1 MTNFQT
7 TDADMGVEINN
18 AESTWPALHGRLHT
32 AVRILWIGWAIVALG
47 IFVASLP
54 AYLGGMTPHS
64 ANPEATGQF
73 AAGQSTLVTQSIDAA
88 SAVASITAAI
98 VSLGLAT
105 LLFLRKSNDGMA
117 MFVSFLMLTYG
128 IVLAGPLERL
138 GLIWE
143 PARDLATPAQSILLA
158 TPILLLACLFP
169 SGRFVPRWTRWIV
182 PASLLWILVVFLVPP
197 LDTFSALSPVA
208 ITGIVLLALMLPLVG
223 IYAQVY
229 RYRNVSTLEEKQQT
243 KWVVYG
249 LGLWFVWIVIS
260 SVPYMILLNQP
271 AGTPVSLTF
280 RVMGLMWWMAM
291 SIVPVSLTISV
302 MRFRLWDIDLVVNRT
317 LVYGFLTAIVIGI
330 YVLIVGGLGA
340 IFQAQG
346 NLLVA
351 LFATGLIAVLFQP
364 LRARVQQWVNRLV
377 YGERDDPV
385 AALSSL
391 GKRLEGT
398 LAAEDVLPSIVESVA
413 ESLKLPYAAIGLEGN
428 TGYQIVAEYG
438 KPTEEIVEFPLV
450 YQSEN
455 IGRLVVAPRSPK
467 EPFNPADMTL
477 LRNIASQAGVAVHG
491 VQLTLDLRRSQQQL
505 VTTREEERRRLRRDI
520 HDGLGPSLAAY
531 MLTIGS
537 ARSALPENTELADRL
552 LANLEED
559 LESTL
564 NEIRRLV
571 YNLRP
576 PELDQLGLVGA
587 LRRYAAQYSNGS
599 GPEEQ
604 GLADDLV
611 INIHAKDPVP
621 SMPAAVEAAAYRIT
635 QEAVNNVVR
644 HAQAHTCDIS
654 LDFSDSLSL
663 SIRDDGV
670 GMPQTVKAGIG
681 LASMQERALELGGSC
696 KIISNSGKGTKIEV
710 ELPLSN
716 STELILNPVTKN

>member
-1 MTNFQT
+1 MTNFQA
-7 TDADMGVEINN
+7 TDADIGADLIN
-18 AESTWPALHGRLHT
+18 TRTMWPTLSGRLH
-32 AVRILWIGWAIVALG
+32 AAIRILWIAWAIVALTV
-47 IFVASLP
+47 FVASLP
-54 AYLGGMTPHS
+54 AYLGGVAPHS
-64 ANPEATGQF
+64 ANPEAAGQF
-73 AAGQSTLVTQSIDAA
+73 TAGQTTLVTQSLDVA

-98 VSLGLAT
+98 ISLGLAT

-143 PARDLATPAQSILLA
+143 PARDLAITAQSILLA

-169 SGRFVPRWTRWIV
+169 SGRFVPRWTRWTV
-182 PASLLWILVVFLVPP
+182 PASLLWILVVLLMPS
-197 LDTFSALSPVA
+197 LDTFSTINPVA
-208 ITGIVLLALMLPLVG
+208 LTGIVIFALALPLVG
-223 IYAQVY
+223 IYAQFY

-271 AGTPVSLTF
+271 EGTPVSLTF
-280 RVMGLMWWMAM
+280 RVMGLMWWIAM

-317 LVYGFLTAIVIGI
+317 LVYGLLTAIVIGI
-330 YVLIVGGLGA
+330 YVMIVGGLGT

-346 NLLVA
+346 SLLVA

-377 YGERDDPV
+377 YGERDDPF
-385 AALSSL
+385 AALSML

-398 LAAEDVLPSIVESVA
+398 LAAEDVLPSLVESVA
-413 ESLKLPYAAIGLEGN
+413 ESLKLPYTAIGLEGN
-428 TGYQIVAEYG
+428 AGYQIVAEYG
-438 KPTEEIVEFPLV
+438 KPAEATIEFPLI

-467 EPFNPADMTL
+467 EPFNPADLRL
-477 LRNIASQAGVAVHG
+477 LRNLASQSGAAVHG

-505 VTTREEERRRLRRDI
+505 VATREEERRRLRRDI

-537 ARSALPENTELADRL
+537 ARTAMPEDPELADQL

-564 NEIRRLV
+564 
-571 YNLRP
+571 
-576 PELDQLGLVGA
+576 DQLGLVGA
-587 LRRYAAQYSNGS
+587 LSRYAAQYSNGS
-599 GPEEQ
+599 GPDEQ
-604 GLADDLV
+604 GIVEDLV
-611 INIHAKDPVP
+611 IKIHAKDPFP
-621 SMPAAVEAAAYRIT
+621 PLPAAVESAAYRIT

-644 HAQAHTCDIS
+644 HAEAHTCDIS
-654 LDFSDSLSL
+654 LDFSDTLSL

-670 GMPQTVKAGIG
+670 GIPQTVKAGIG
-681 LASMQERALELGGSC
+681 LASMQERAYELGGSC
-696 KIISNSGKGTKIEV
+696 KIISNNGRGTRIEV
-710 ELPLSN
+710 ELPMN
-716 STELILNPVTKN
+716 YSTELIMNSAAEN

>member
-1 MTNFQT
+1 
-7 TDADMGVEINN
+7 
-18 AESTWPALHGRLHT
+18 
-32 AVRILWIGWAIVALG
+32 VA
-47 IFVASLP
+47 P
-54 AYLGGMTPHS
+54 QS
-64 ANPEATGQF
+64 ANPEAAGQF
-73 AAGQSTLVTQSIDAA
+73 TAGQTTLVTQSLDAA

-98 VSLGLAT
+98 ISLGLAT

-143 PARDLATPAQSILLA
+143 PARDLAIPAQSILLA

-169 SGRFVPRWTRWIV
+169 SGRFVPRWTRWTV
-182 PASLLWILVVFLVPP
+182 PASLLWILVVLLMPS
-197 LDTFSALSPVA
+197 LDTFSTINPVT
-208 ITGIVLLALMLPLVG
+208 ITGIVIFALVLPLVG
-223 IYAQVY
+223 IYAQIY
-229 RYRNVSTLEEKQQT
+229 RYRNVSTQEEKQQT

-271 AGTPVSLTF
+271 EGTPVSLTF
-280 RVMGLMWWMAM
+280 RVMGLMWWVAM

-302 MRFRLWDIDLVVNRT
+302 MRFRLWDVDLVVNRT
-317 LVYGFLTAIVIGI
+317 LVYGALTAIVIGI
-330 YVLIVGGLGA
+330 YVLIVGGLGT

-346 NLLVA
+346 SLLVA

-377 YGERDDPV
+377 YGERDDPF
-385 AALSSL
+385 AALSML

-398 LAAEDVLPSIVESVA
+398 LAAEDVLPSLVESVA
-413 ESLKLPYAAIGLEGN
+413 ESLKLPYTAIGLEGN
-428 TGYQIVAEYG
+428 AGYQIVAEYG
-438 KPTEEIVEFPLV
+438 KPVEETIEFPLI

-467 EPFNPADMTL
+467 EPFNPADLRL
-477 LRNIASQAGVAVHG
+477 LRNLASQAGAAVHG
-491 VQLTLDLRRSQQQL
+491 VLLTLDLRRSQQQL

-537 ARSALPENTELADRL
+537 ARTAMPEDPELADQL

-587 LRRYAAQYSNGS
+587 ISRYAAQYSNGS
-599 GPEEQ
+599 GPDEQ
-604 GLADDLV
+604 GLADDLA
-611 INIHAKDPVP
+611 INIHAKDSVP
-621 SMPAAVEAAAYRIT
+621 PLPAAVESAAYRIT

-654 LDFSDSLSL
+654 LNFSDSLSL

-681 LASMQERALELGGSC
+681 LASMQERAFELGGSC
-696 KIISNSGKGTKIEV
+696 KIISNHGKGTRIEV
-710 ELPLSN
+710 ELPMN
-716 STELILNPVTKN
+716 YSTELTMNSAAKN